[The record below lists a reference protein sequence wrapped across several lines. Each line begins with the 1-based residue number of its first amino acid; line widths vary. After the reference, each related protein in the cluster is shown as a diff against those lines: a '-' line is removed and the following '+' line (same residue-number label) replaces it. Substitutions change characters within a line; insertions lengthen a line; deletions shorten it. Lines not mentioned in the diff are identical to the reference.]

1 MQESRRNGMSSV
13 VVSPVCGP
21 RGGGGGWC
29 PSLSGLPLVF
39 GPVSSETGVFALGSI
54 VAGAVL
60 IVGKH
65 HHPHSYVS

>member
-1 MQESRRNGMSSV
+1 MQSFEA
-13 VVSPVCGP
+13 
-21 RGGGGGWC
+21 
-29 PSLSGLPLVF
+29 
-39 GPVSSETGVFALGSI
+39 VFALGSI